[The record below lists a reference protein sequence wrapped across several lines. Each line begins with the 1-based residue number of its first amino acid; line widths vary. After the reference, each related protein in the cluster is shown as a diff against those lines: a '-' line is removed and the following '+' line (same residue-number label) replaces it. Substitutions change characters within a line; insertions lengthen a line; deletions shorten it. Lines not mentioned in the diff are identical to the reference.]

1 MNNSNRKMI
10 LSYNE
15 SLEEMP
21 YIIRNDQLYI
31 TYQPDAVQN
40 VKTLQTLNIRSNGD
54 YRKHMTHHAQNIMDS
69 NRMAALNY
77 NQYPHS
83 FSK

>member
-10 LSYNE
+10 LSHDEN
-15 SLEEMP
+15 LEEMP

-31 TYQPDAVQN
+31 TYQPDAVEN
-40 VKTLQTLNIRSNGD
+40 VKTLQTLRIRSNGD
-54 YRKHMTHHAQNIMDS
+54 YRKHMTHNAQNIIDT

-77 NQYPHS
+77 NHYPHS

>member
-1 MNNSNRKMI
+1 MKPRK
-10 LSYNE
+10 
-15 SLEEMP
+15 MP

-54 YRKHMTHHAQNIMDS
+54 YVNIRHTM
-69 NRMAALNY
+69 L
-77 NQYPHS
+77 
-83 FSK
+83 KI